1 LADPA
6 GNRLGFLG
14 ALRALLAAVDPHRK
28 GQLSRL
34 TLLAILSGGADLA
47 VVGSAMNFLL
57 ALAGDARAWVLPVGQ
72 AALLFAAA
80 ALFANLVRL
89 AYLRR
94 SETFIARITHEL
106 TVEVQRRIL
115 AQPFAYHAR
124 HHSSETIA
132 SLEKVESLSF
142 NLVRQWLQGAAALA
156 SGLGVLGLLAS
167 IAPLAAFV
175 AFAGL
180 GLIYL
185 IIARGA
191 SRRLAGNSA
200 AMAGAYD
207 ERIRKV
213 QEGLG
218 AIRDLKI
225 DHTERAQLEDFRKAD
240 ARFAD
245 ARASTAFLAAAPR
258 FLVEIGAVFLV
269 AALAAIMSA
278 RGSSSALAFVGGLGL
293 GGMRV
298 LPLLQSAYHSWAYL
312 RSNRGMSDD
321 VIDLL
326 RLPVPVEEPGVV
338 APLPFTRSL
347 ILEAIGFSYPERS
360 TPAVEGVS
368 LEIPRGSRIALTG
381 ETGSGKST
389 LADLVMGLLRPDA
402 GQILVDGIVLA
413 PDNIRAW
420 QKNVAHVAQSI
431 FLADAS
437 IARNIAFS
445 AAEEPVDVDRVRKAA
460 AAAGIADFIDSLP
473 EGFQTEAGE
482 RGVRLS
488 GGQRQRI
495 GIARALYKDAPLLIL
510 DEATNAL
517 DEAMEEQ
524 VLSSLFADK
533 ERTIIVIAHRPSA
546 LKHCDQ
552 VVTLS
557 GGKLA

>member
-1 LADPA
+1 MTDPA
-6 GNRLGFLG
+6 GDRLGFLG

-28 GQLSRL
+28 GQLSWL

-57 ALAGDARAWVLPVGQ
+57 ALAGDARAWVHPVGQ

-80 ALFANLVRL
+80 AFFANLVRL
-89 AYLRR
+89 TYLRR
-94 SETFIARITHEL
+94 SETFIAGITHEL
-106 TVEVQRRIL
+106 TVEVQRRVL

-132 SLEKVESLSF
+132 ALEKAESLSF
-142 NLVRQWLQGAAALA
+142 NLIRQWLQGAAALA

-167 IAPLAAFV
+167 IAPLAAFA
-175 AFAGL
+175 AFTGL
-180 GLIYL
+180 GLLYIG
-185 IIARGA
+185 IGRSA

-240 ARFAD
+240 ARYAA
-245 ARASTAFLAAAPR
+245 ARASTAFIAAAPR
-258 FLVEIGAVFLV
+258 FMVEIGAVFLV

-278 RGSSSALAFVGGLGL
+278 RGSASALAFVGGLGL

-312 RSNRGMSDD
+312 KSNRGMADD
-321 VIDLL
+321 VMDLL
-326 RLPVPVEEPGVV
+326 GLPVPAEEVGV
-338 APLPFTRSL
+338 ASPLPFDQSL
-347 ILEAIGFSYPERS
+347 VLEAIAFSYPERS
-360 TPAVEGVS
+360 TPAVEGIS
-368 LEIPRGSRIALTG
+368 LEIPRGIRLALTG

-389 LADLVMGLLRPDA
+389 LADLVMGLLWPDA
-402 GQILVDGIVLA
+402 GRILVDGAALA
-413 PDNIRAW
+413 PGNIRAW
-420 QKNVAHVAQSI
+420 QRNVAHVAQSI

-437 IARNIAFS
+437 IAWNIAFS
-445 AAEEPVDVDRVRKAA
+445 AVEAPIDMDRVRKAA
-460 AAAGIADFIDSLP
+460 ASAGIAGFIDTLP
-473 EGFQTEAGE
+473 EGFDTEVGE

-495 GIARALYKDAPLLIL
+495 GIARALYKDAPLLVL

-524 VLSSLFADK
+524 VLSNLFADK
-533 ERTIIVIAHRPSA
+533 ERTIIVIAHRLSA
-546 LKHCDQ
+546 LKHCDK

-557 GGKLA
+557 GGRLA